1 MAACLPFHSPIILQR
16 ARTQCLVFFMSHTH
30 ARNNCRNLLLSF
42 LSFEVKS
49 YEITIVF
56 LFPTLNTCFALACVH
71 HLLHRRCCCER
82 RVCVSA
88 EQQTDNKLVYRT
100 AESNYRTRN
109 YKHMK
114 NGRLSDPT
122 KYGFPFSLR
131 ASLILLH
138 YATIYGERRRR
149 RAPFCYLLSAPSSAC
164 MSECQGDDAIN

>member
-1 MAACLPFHSPIILQR
+1 
-16 ARTQCLVFFMSHTH
+16 MSHTH
-30 ARNNCRNLLLSF
+30 ARNITAETYCSPFYRLRSRAM
-42 LSFEVKS
+42 KS
-49 YEITIVF
+49 PLCF
-56 LFPTLNTCFALACVH
+56 FFPTLNICFALACVH
-71 HLLHRRCCCER
+71 HLLLPKASER
-82 RVCVSA
+82 AVCVSA

-138 YATIYGERRRR
+138 YATIPYNIYGR
-149 RAPFCYLLSAPSSAC
+149 RAEAPRAFCYICRAAC